1 MKLDVILSPRL
12 LPEQFEGALCTV
24 IDVLRATTTIITALA
39 SGASKICPC
48 VDAED
53 AKGRAKSIED
63 GLYLLGGEERGQ
75 RISGFHLGN
84 SPLEYLDSNRIANRV
99 VLFSTTNGTPA
110 VKRAYLGSG
119 LPVYLV
125 ALINLSAASSI
136 LVKSILDKSF
146 REILLV
152 CAGRHGQPSIE
163 DLFCAGLVVQRV
175 RHGLLKVGISADL
188 SDCATIAL
196 RFAIANAGSPSEVLS
211 ASEHGRYLRRIGFAA
226 DLEFASQIDKYQVV
240 PVFDGAFIVTC
251 EE

>member
-1 MKLDVILSPRL
+1 MKLDVILSPKL
-12 LPEQFEGALCTV
+12 LPEQFEGTLCTV
-24 IDVLRATTTIITALA
+24 IDVLRATTTIVTALA
-39 SGASKICPC
+39 SGVSKICPC

-53 AKGRAKSIED
+53 AKRRAKSIED

-75 RISGFHLGN
+75 RIAGFHLGN
-84 SPLEYLDSNRIANRV
+84 SPLEYLDSNRIANKV
-99 VLFSTTNGTPA
+99 IVFSTTNGTPA
-110 VKRAYLGSG
+110 MKRAYLGSG

-152 CAGRHGQPSIE
+152 CAGRHGKPSAE
-163 DLFCAGLVVQRV
+163 DLFCAGLAVQRV
-175 RHGLLKVGISADL
+175 KHGLLKVGISPDL

-196 RFAIANAGSPSEVLS
+196 GFATANARSPSEVLS
-211 ASEHGRYLRRIGFAA
+211 ASERGRYLQRIGFAA

-240 PVFDGAFIVTC
+240 PVFDGAFIVTS

>member
-12 LPEQFEGALCTV
+12 FPEQFEGALCAV
-24 IDVLRATTTIITALA
+24 IDVLRATTTIVTALA
-39 SGASKICPC
+39 SGVSKICPC

-53 AKGRAKSIED
+53 AKRRAKSIED

-75 RISGFHLGN
+75 RISGFHSGN

-119 LPVYLV
+119 LPVYLL
-125 ALINLSAASSI
+125 ALTNLSAASSI
-136 LVKSILDKSF
+136 LVKSILDKSL
-146 REILLV
+146 REVLLV
-152 CAGRHGQPSIE
+152 CAGRNGKPSLE
-163 DLFCAGLVVQRV
+163 DFFCAGLAVQRI
-175 RHGLLKVGISADL
+175 RHGLLKVGISPDL

-196 RFAIANAGSPSEVLS
+196 RFAIANVRSPSEVLS

-240 PVFDGAFIVTC
+240 PVFDGAFIVIN

>member
-12 LPEQFEGALCTV
+12 FPEQFEGALCAV
-24 IDVLRATTTIITALA
+24 IDVLRATTTIVTALA

-48 VDAED
+48 VNAED
-53 AKGRAKSIED
+53 AKRQAKSIED
-63 GLYLLGGEERGQ
+63 GLYLLGGEEKGQ
-75 RISGFHLGN
+75 RIAGFHLGN
-84 SPLEYLDSNRIANRV
+84 SPLEYLDSNRIANKV
-99 VLFSTTNGTPA
+99 VLFSTTNGTPTL
-110 VKRAYLGSG
+110 KRAYSGSG
-119 LPVYLV
+119 LPVYLI

-146 REILLV
+146 KEILIV
-152 CAGRHGQPSIE
+152 CSGRYGEPSIE

-175 RHGLLKVGISADL
+175 RHGLLKVGMNPDL

-196 RFAIANAGSPSEVLS
+196 EFATANAKSPSEMLS
-211 ASEHGRYLRRIGFAA
+211 ANEHGRYLQRIGFAD

-240 PVFDGAFIVTC
+240 PVFDGTFIVTS

>member
-12 LPEQFEGALCTV
+12 FPEQFEGAVCAV

-39 SGASKICPC
+39 SGVSKICPC

-53 AKGRAKSIED
+53 AKHRAKSIED

-75 RISGFHLGN
+75 RISGFHSGN

-119 LPVYLV
+119 LPVYLL
-125 ALINLSAASSI
+125 ALTNLSAASSI
-136 LVKSILDKSF
+136 LVKSILDKSL
-146 REILLV
+146 REVLLV
-152 CAGRHGQPSIE
+152 CAGRNGKPSLE
-163 DLFCAGLVVQRV
+163 DFFCAGLAVQRI
-175 RHGLLKVGISADL
+175 RHGLLKVGISPDL

-196 RFAIANAGSPSEVLS
+196 RFAIANARSPSEVLS
-211 ASEHGRYLRRIGFAA
+211 ASEHGRYLQRIGFAA

-240 PVFDGAFIVTC
+240 PVFDGTFIVTS

>member
-1 MKLDVILSPRL
+1 LKLDVILSPRL
-12 LPEQFEGALCTV
+12 LPEQFEGALCAV

-53 AKGRAKSIED
+53 AKRRAKSIED

-75 RISGFHLGN
+75 RISGFYLGN
-84 SPLEYLDSNRIANRV
+84 SPLEYLDSNPIVNRV
-99 VLFSTTNGTPA
+99 LLFSTTNGTPA

-119 LPVYLV
+119 LPVYLI

-152 CAGRHGQPSIE
+152 CSGRDGQPSIE

-175 RHGLLKVGISADL
+175 RHGLVKVGISPDL
-188 SDCATIAL
+188 SDCATIAS

-226 DLEFASQIDKYQVV
+226 DLEFASQIDRYQVV
-240 PVFDGAFIVTC
+240 PVFDGVFIITS

>member
-1 MKLDVILSPRL
+1 MKLDVILSPKL
-12 LPEQFEGALCTV
+12 LPEQFEGTLCTV
-24 IDVLRATTTIITALA
+24 IDVLRATTTIVTALA
-39 SGASKICPC
+39 RGVSKICPC
-48 VDAED
+48 VDADD
-53 AKGRAKSIED
+53 AKRRAKSIED

-84 SPLEYLDSNRIANRV
+84 SPLEYLDSNRVANRV
-99 VLFSTTNGTPA
+99 VLFSTSNGTPA

-136 LVKSILDKSF
+136 IVKSILDKSF

-152 CAGRHGQPSIE
+152 CAGGNGKPSLE
-163 DLFCAGLVVQRV
+163 DFFCAGLAVQRV
-175 RHGLLKVGISADL
+175 RDCLLKVGISPDL

-196 RFAIANAGSPSEVLS
+196 RFAMANVNNPAEVLS
-211 ASEHGRYLRRIGFAA
+211 ASEHGRQLRRIGFAA

-240 PVFDGAFIVTC
+240 PVFDGAFIVTS